1 MPKHNRY
8 RRAMLGALGTLGLT
22 ASTGCLGLLGAEPR
36 REEAADVGSGETT
49 NGDGS
54 SGAEDRIEVS
64 SDDSTS
70 SGDESDTASEDGT
83 QGTTPD
89 ESTDAS
95 EPAERILIG
104 PVSSPATNE
113 DYGEYVGDPE
123 GNLGLDDV
131 TLEVTGAEF
140 EPGATGIKRKAF
152 AFDIDDNRFTV
163 TGRVHSAF
171 KCDTFDLERVIVAGR
186 DAIVGIVVQQTDTS
200 RCHDLSHYWAHG
212 IEVTGQFIGG
222 HPDRL
227 RIPVRTEQDQF
238 VEETRL

>member
-1 MPKHNRY
+1 MNRCNRS

-22 ASTGCLGLLGAEPR
+22 ASAGCLGLLGAEPR
-36 REEAADVGSGETT
+36 REGAADVGSGGTT
-49 NGDGS
+49 IGDES
-54 SGAEDRIEVS
+54 SGADDRIEAS
-64 SDDSTS
+64 SDNSSS
-70 SGDESDTASEDGT
+70 SGDESDTASEDGA

-89 ESTDAS
+89 ESADAS

-104 PVSSPATNE
+104 PVNSPATNE
-113 DYGEYVGDPE
+113 DYGEYVDDPE
-123 GNLGLDDV
+123 GNLGLDGV

-140 EPGATGIKRKAF
+140 EPGATGIERKAF
-152 AFDIDDNRFTV
+152 AFDIADDGFTV

-186 DAIVGIVVQQTDTS
+186 DAIVGIVVQQTDTPD
-200 RCHDLSHYWAHG
+200 CHDLSHYWAHG
-212 IEVTGQFIGG
+212 IEVMGQFTGG

-238 VEETRL
+238 VEETGL